1 MVYSWEIVKLECN
14 PQKNNLTNVVSVI
27 HWKRNLTETVDNIT
41 YKSSDFG
48 VCNLYFT
55 ETENFISDNDITNS
69 LEFEDFIP
77 YDELTKE
84 KIEYWLSIQ
93 LSVKIIDDYLLKNI
107 ENQKNPPLV
116 SLPLPWVNK
125 ENKIM
130 MLVLILVQYQ

>member
-14 PQKNNLTNVVSVI
+14 PQKNNLTNVVSIV

-55 ETENFISDNDITNS
+55 DPENFILDNDITNS

-84 KIEYWLSIQ
+84 KIEYWLNRQ

-116 SLPLPWVNK
+116 SLPLPWVN
-125 ENKIM
+125 
-130 MLVLILVQYQ
+130 